1 MPTSRAYKR
10 HILFFS
16 GIVAV
21 AGLIAASDVLYA
33 KSEEII
39 ALAETVISQSPLLG
53 MLLFVLLAMASAMLS
68 FFSSAILVP
77 VGVYAWGTTV
87 SFILLWIGWFLGGM
101 SAFGIGRYLG
111 RSVVSKLIGEA
122 RISDFEERLSRRT
135 RFIHILL
142 FQAALPS
149 EIPGY
154 LLGILRYRFPL
165 YLVALAMVELPYAI
179 GTVYLGASFLR
190 RESGLVLLLGMGGVL
205 VSVFAYQL
213 FRRIGTV
220 IASRSRR

>member
-1 MPTSRAYKR
+1 MSASRAYKR
-10 HILFFS
+10 RILVFS
-16 GIVAV
+16 GIIVV

-39 ALAETVISQSPLLG
+39 ALVERVISQSPLLG
-53 MLLFVLLAMASAMLS
+53 MLLFIFLAMASAMLY

-87 SFILLWIGWFLGGM
+87 CFMLLWIGWLLGGVC
-101 SAFGIGRYLG
+101 AFGIGLYLG
-111 RSVVSKLIGEA
+111 RSMVSKLIGETRVA
-122 RISDFEERLSRRT
+122 DFEQRLSQRT

-142 FQAALPS
+142 FQAAVPS

-154 LLGILRYRFPL
+154 LLGILRYRFLL
-165 YLVALAMVELPYAI
+165 YVAALAIVELPYAI

-190 RESGLVLLLGMGGVL
+190 RETGLVLVLGMGGILITVL
-205 VSVFAYQL
+205 AYQL
-213 FRRIGTV
+213 FRRTGTV
-220 IASRSRR
+220 IASSSQK